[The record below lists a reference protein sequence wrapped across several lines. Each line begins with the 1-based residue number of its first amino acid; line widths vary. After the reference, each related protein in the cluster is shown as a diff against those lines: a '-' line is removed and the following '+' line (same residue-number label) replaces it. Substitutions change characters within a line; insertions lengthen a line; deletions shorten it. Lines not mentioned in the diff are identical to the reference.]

1 MNIKSLHHKIIS
13 SFEQKQ
19 ANLRGLKGLKV
30 KELKR
35 VIKKNEHI
43 LSQSMHSEMKEERF
57 TGQMS
62 KDTMLD
68 SKMHDGK
75 VEIPRDEGERTAFW
89 QMQCQ
94 AVPEHGKVGEYIHE
108 HEQLLFEI
116 DSQDIW
122 IRVKLQMVEQR
133 NVIEAEMDLKVE
145 KQMVRSEFNNLIQK
159 LTLKMWND
167 CS

>member
-1 MNIKSLHHKIIS
+1 MSIKSLHHKIIS

-35 VIKKNEHI
+35 VVKKNEQV

-57 TGQMS
+57 TGQFS

-75 VEIPRDEGERTAFW
+75 VDIPRDEGERTAFW
-89 QMQCQ
+89 
-94 AVPEHGKVGEYIHE
+94 
-108 HEQLLFEI
+108 
-116 DSQDIW
+116 
-122 IRVKLQMVEQR
+122 
-133 NVIEAEMDLKVE
+133 
-145 KQMVRSEFNNLIQK
+145 
-159 LTLKMWND
+159 
-167 CS
+167 